1 MLICNCLN
9 CNRHCGDYIFINFAA
24 YFHPALQF
32 ISIKFVV
39 VLFCLLFVCCPEM
52 ELPFL
57 DITLRIS
64 DARIQISVYYTHNYL
79 NLTSFYPHHCK
90 HSIPYSQFLRL
101 CCLYSNGDDSLLWSR
116 QIDSP
121 FTDRGYSRSSP
132 TNYLQRV
139 ATIIRPDTLHH
150 SLRLRNMLVYST
162 DHSFTEQPSAS
173 TMQKLQS
180 HQSRRCDT
188 RP

>member
-1 MLICNCLN
+1 
-9 CNRHCGDYIFINFAA
+9 
-24 YFHPALQF
+24 
-32 ISIKFVV
+32 
-39 VLFCLLFVCCPEM
+39 M

-64 DARIQISVYYTHNYL
+64 DARIQTSVYYTHNYL

-90 HSIPYSQFLRL
+90 NILSLTASFSG
-101 CCLYSNGDDSLLWSR
+101 CAASNGDDSLLWSR

-180 HQSRRCDT
+180 NQSRRCDT

>member
-32 ISIKFVV
+32 ISWNGTT
-39 VLFCLLFVCCPEM
+39 
-52 ELPFL
+52 FL

-64 DARIQISVYYTHNYL
+64 DARIQTSVYYTHNYL

-101 CCLYSNGDDSLLWSR
+101 CCLYSNGNDSLLWSS

-121 FTDRGYSRSSP
+121 FTDSGYSRSSP
-132 TNYLQRV
+132 TNYLQRI
-139 ATIIRPDTLHH
+139 ATIISPDTLHH